1 MRCLPGYGYGLTFL
15 FLVCPINEYIPTFIM
30 KSGELL
36 LILPFPLLLLP
47 EHRSQ

>member
-15 FLVCPINEYIPTFIM
+15 FLVCPKIE
-30 KSGELL
+30 KSVNFVLKCCSYALL
-36 LILPFPLLLLP
+36 LPLLLLT